1 MPGKMI
7 NSLKAF
13 VCLHLLMPLASA
25 GIPQSPTT
33 SGLYAE
39 PGISPDGSTIAFV
52 SGGDIWQVP
61 ATGGTAHLLVA
72 HQADESRP
80 IYSPDGKY
88 LAFQSDRTGKGDIYV
103 LSLSD
108 GRLTRLT
115 YDDAVEEPSG
125 WSPDSRMIYFH
136 TSGKDISS
144 MNDVYRVSRE
154 GGTPMVVTGD
164 RYANEFFAVP
174 SPDQSAI
181 AFAARGISSRQ
192 WWRKGS
198 SHLDH
203 AEIWLYHIKDGANQA
218 SDYEPFTG
226 PGARDIWPMWSK
238 DGKSIYYVSDRNGQ
252 ENIWMKSIGGQP
264 QALTDFKDGRV
275 LWPTID
281 KNSTTIV
288 FERDFEIW
296 KYDIAARKPVKLS
309 ISLSGVNTSHAITH
323 LKESSGFSDMTISGD
338 GKKVAFIFHS
348 HVFAASAQDGG
359 HAIQVSGN
367 NGIESS
373 IVWNPTG
380 NKLVYSSWRE
390 GKCSLYQYDFMTS
403 KESRL
408 TTGGDDTGPVYSGN
422 GQWLAYLRNGK
433 ELRVINTKTGN
444 DRLLYRGYFGN
455 MAMFR
460 SNIMAWSPD
469 NKWLAFIA
477 HGDKSLRNVWV
488 VPVTGGKATQVSFL
502 ANSNSGNLCWS
513 PDGQSI
519 YFTTN
524 QRTEMVRVARVDL
537 VPPVRNDFTEDR
549 FYSLFKEN
557 KGDTA
562 RRKTDAPLKDS
573 VRIVAA
579 GIRERMS
586 LLPLDISV
594 GSMTISPD
602 GKQLL
607 ISTSV
612 AGQQHL
618 FTFATSQANRRGG
631 AALKQLTTTGGMKT
645 DAVFDAAGKTIYYLE
660 QGRLY
665 RMPLESRTPHPVSI
679 TAELDVD
686 FETEK
691 MMVAEQAWKTLQIG
705 FYDSAFHG
713 VDWDGVYTRFK
724 PFVSK
729 VKTPAELYRTINL
742 MIGELNASHT
752 GISAGGSGGMGE
764 STTAHL
770 GLLFD
775 RSTYEKSGRLK
786 ISEVVELGPADITG
800 KIKTGDYLLA
810 INGSPVNSK
819 TNIDQLLEN
828 QLDRKITLTIGNDKG
843 ATTQVAVSPV
853 NMAAEK
859 RLLYRQWVH
868 AQREY
873 VDKISHGKLGYV
885 HMYDM
890 GQPSLDQL
898 YIDLDAEN
906 INRQG
911 VVVDVRNNNGGFV
924 NAYAI
929 DVFAR
934 KPYMTMT
941 TRGLPSAPARTQLGQ
956 RSLGAAT
963 ILLTNQ
969 HSLSDAEDFTEGYR
983 TLGLGKVV
991 GEPTGGWIIYTS
1003 SARMIDGSSMRLP
1016 FSRITDHAGKT
1027 MELVPR
1033 PVDIE
1038 VRRPIGESYSGKSV
1052 QLDIAVK
1059 ELLNQLNG
1067 TKMMTSNQP

>member
-1 MPGKMI
+1 MPGKKT
-7 NSLKAF
+7 NPLQAF
-13 VCLHLLMPLASA
+13 IFLILLMPLASA
-25 GIPQSPTT
+25 GMPRSATT

-52 SGGDIWQVP
+52 SGGDIWEVP
-61 ATGGTAHLLVA
+61 AAGGTAHLLVA

-80 IYSPDGKY
+80 LYSPDGKY
-88 LAFQSDRTGKGDIYV
+88 LAFKSDRTGKGDIYV
-103 LSLSD
+103 LSLAD
-108 GRLTRLT
+108 GRLTRIT
-115 YDDAVEEPSG
+115 YDDAAEELSG
-125 WSPDSRMIYFH
+125 WSPDSRMVYFH
-136 TSGKDISS
+136 TSGRDISS

-174 SPDQSAI
+174 SPDQSLI

-203 AEIWLYHIKDGANQA
+203 AEIWLYRIKDGANKA

-252 ENIWMKSIGGQP
+252 ENIWMKTIGGQP
-264 QALTDFKDGRV
+264 KPITDFKDGRV

-281 KNSTTIV
+281 KNATSIV
-288 FERDFEIW
+288 FERDFAIW
-296 KYDIAARKPVKLS
+296 KYDIAAGKPVKLP
-309 ISLSGVNTSHAITH
+309 ISLSGVSTSHAVTH
-323 LKESSGFSDMTISGD
+323 LKENSGFNELAISGD
-338 GKKVAFIFHS
+338 GKKLAFIFHS

-359 HAIQVSGN
+359 HAVQVSGN
-367 NGIESS
+367 GGIENAV
-373 IVWNPTG
+373 VWNPAGT
-380 NKLVYSSWRE
+380 KLVYNSWRE
-390 GKCSLYQYDFMTS
+390 GKSSLYQYDFIMS
-403 KESRL
+403 KETRL
-408 TTGGDDTGPVYSGN
+408 TTGGDDTGPMFSGN

-433 ELRVINTKTGN
+433 ELRVIDTKTGN

-460 SNIMAWSPD
+460 SSIIAWSPD
-469 NKWLAFIA
+469 SKWLAFIA

-488 VPVTGGKATQVSFL
+488 VPVTGGKATQVSYL

-513 PDGQSI
+513 PDGKSI
-519 YFTTN
+519 YFTTS
-524 QRTEMVRVARVDL
+524 QRTETVRVAKVDL
-537 VPPVRNDFTEDR
+537 VPPAKSDYAEDR
-549 FYSLFKEN
+549 FYGLF

-562 RRKTDAPLKDS
+562 RKKPEGALKDS
-573 VRIVAA
+573 VRIIAS

-594 GSMTISPD
+594 GSMSLSPD
-602 GKQLL
+602 GRQLL

-618 FTFATSQANRRGG
+618 FTYATGPVSRRGG
-631 AALKQLTTTGGMKT
+631 SALKQLTSTGGMKT
-645 DAVFDAAGKTIYYLE
+645 DAVFSANGKSIFYLE
-660 QGRLY
+660 QGRIY
-665 RMPLESRTPHPVSI
+665 TMPLESRVVQPISI
-679 TAELDVD
+679 TAEMDVD

-713 VDWDGVYTRFK
+713 VNWEAVYTRFK
-724 PFVSK
+724 PIVNK
-729 VKTPAELYRTINL
+729 AKTPAELYRTLNL

-752 GISAGGSGGMGE
+752 GISGGGGNFGE

-775 RSTYEKSGRLK
+775 RSTYEKSGKLK

-800 KIKTGDYLLA
+800 KIKNGDYLLA
-810 INGSPVNSK
+810 INGNPVNGK

-828 QLDRKITLTIGNDKG
+828 QLDRKITLTIGDDKG
-843 ATTQVAVSPV
+843 ASTQVFVSPV
-853 NMAAEK
+853 NMSTEK
-859 RLLYRQWVH
+859 RLLYRQWVN

-911 VVVDVRNNNGGFV
+911 VIVDVRNNNGGFV

-956 RSLGAAT
+956 RSFGAPT

-1038 VRRPIGESYSGKSV
+1038 VRRPIGESYSGQSV
-1052 QLDIAVK
+1052 QLDIAAK